1 MPSVP
6 DVRYARSGN
15 VAIAYQT
22 YGEGPLDVVFIR
34 GTLAELLTAWE
45 QPLWVRHVEG
55 LAGIGRVI
63 MFDKRGTGL
72 SDRVREVPT
81 LEARMDD
88 VRAVLDDLDVDR
100 VVLWTAQEGSRLAI
114 LFAATYPER
123 THALVLYNPTVHG
136 VRTDEHP
143 WGSTEVEW
151 VKELRTAERRWG
163 ERAYLV
169 ERLRRD
175 NPGVA
180 DDPDFQDWYI
190 RYMRRSASPGAAA
203 AFLRMEMMG
212 DVREAL
218 SSVAAPTLI
227 GHGPREREQAQ
238 FVAAS
243 IPGAKAVEIA
253 GLGDVFSWAN
263 PAANDVLIEE
273 TRKFV
278 EHLAAPPAV
287 HRVLSTVMFTDVVGS
302 TERAAE
308 LGDRRWREV
317 LAAHDAA
324 VRRELERFRG
334 REVNTTGDGFVAT
347 FDGPAR
353 AVHCATAVQEAIRA
367 LGLEARIGV
376 HTGECELDGDEV
388 RGIAVHTGA
397 RIAALAGPGEVLVS
411 SIVKDLV
418 AGSGIEFQ
426 DRGVHE
432 LRGVPGAWQLYSV
445 DAVAPA

>member
-22 YGEGPLDVVFIR
+22 YGEGPLDLVFIR

-45 QPLWVRHVEG
+45 QPLWVRHVDG
-55 LAGIGRVI
+55 LASIGRVI

-88 VRAVLDDLDVDR
+88 VRAVLDDLAVDR

-123 THALVLYNPTVHG
+123 TRAIVLYNPTVHG
-136 VRTDEHP
+136 VRTDEYP
-143 WGSTEVEW
+143 WARTEEEW
-151 VKELRTAERRWG
+151 VRELREAERRWG
-163 ERAYLV
+163 DRAYLV
-169 ERLRRD
+169 ERLKRD
-175 NPGVA
+175 SPTVA
-180 DDPDFQDWYI
+180 HDPEFQDWYV

-212 DVREAL
+212 DVREAMG
-218 SSVAAPTLI
+218 SVTAPTLI
-227 GHGPREREQAQ
+227 GHGPRQRGQAQ
-238 FVAAS
+238 FVASAIPAAS
-243 IPGAKAVEIA
+243 VVEIA

-263 PAANDVLIEE
+263 PGANDVLIEE
-273 TRKFV
+273 TGRFLD
-278 EHLAAPPAV
+278 HLATAPAV
-287 HRVLSTVMFTDVVGS
+287 DRVLATVLFTDIVGS

-308 LGDRRWREV
+308 LGDRRWRE
-317 LAAHDAA
+317 LLSAHHAA
-324 VRRELERFRG
+324 VRREVERFRG
-334 REVNTTGDGFVAT
+334 REVDSAGDGFLAT

-353 AVHCATAVQEAIRA
+353 AVRCAVAVRDALRS
-367 LGLEARIGV
+367 LGLEIRAGV
-376 HTGECELDGDEV
+376 HTGECELDGDTV

-397 RIAALAGPGEVLVS
+397 RVTALARPGDVLAS
-411 SIVKDLV
+411 STVKDLV
-418 AGSGIEFQ
+418 SGSGIEFE
-426 DRGVHE
+426 DRGTHE
-432 LRGVPGAWQLYSV
+432 LKGVPGEWRVY
-445 DAVAPA
+445 AVR

>member
-1 MPSVP
+1 MRSVP

-22 YGEGPLDVVFIR
+22 YGEGPLDLVFIR

-88 VRAVLDDLDVDR
+88 VRAVLDDLDIHR

-123 THALVLYNPTVHG
+123 TSALVLYNPTVHG
-136 VRTDEHP
+136 IRTDGHP
-143 WGSTEVEW
+143 WGRTEDEW
-151 VKELRTAERRWG
+151 VTELRTAERRWG

-169 ERLRRD
+169 ERLGRD
-175 NPGVA
+175 NPAVA
-180 DDPDFQDWYI
+180 DDADFQDWYV

-203 AFLRMEMMG
+203 AFLRMEMLG
-212 DVREAL
+212 DVRETL

-238 FVAAS
+238 FVAGS
-243 IPGAKAVEIA
+243 IPGARAVEIA
-253 GLGDVFSWAN
+253 GLGDVFSWTN
-263 PAANDVLIEE
+263 PAANDALIEE
-273 TRKFV
+273 TRRFL
-278 EHLAAPPAV
+278 EHLAAPPAAD
-287 HRVLSTVMFTDVVGS
+287 RVLSTVLFTDIVNS

-308 LGDRRWREV
+308 LGDRRWGEL

-324 VRRELERFRG
+324 IRRELERFRG
-334 REVNTTGDGFVAT
+334 REVKTTGDGFLAT

-353 AVHCATAVQEAIRA
+353 AVHCATAVRDALGA
-367 LGLEARIGV
+367 LGLDVRAGV
-376 HTGECELDGDEV
+376 HTGECELDRDEV

-397 RIAALAGPGEVLVS
+397 RIAALAGAGEVLVS

-418 AGSGIEFQ
+418 AGSDIEFD
-426 DRGVHE
+426 DRGAHE
-432 LRGVPGAWQLYSV
+432 LKGVPGEWRVY
-445 DAVAPA
+445 AVR